1 MKARNVDKA
10 NNIYDEKKIPTT
22 TKLFSV
28 KCQYKCFI
36 EKKCH
41 HFYAI
46 VVDWYLPKLLLIHL
60 INDLKFNVYFN

>member
-28 KCQYKCFI
+28 KCQYKCFT
-36 EKKCH
+36 EKTVIISMQSLSTGIFRSCC
-41 HFYAI
+41 
-46 VVDWYLPKLLLIHL
+46 
-60 INDLKFNVYFN
+60 

>member
-36 EKKCH
+36 EKN
-41 HFYAI
+41 AI

-60 INDLKFNVYFN
+60 INDLMFNVYFN

>member
-28 KCQYKCFI
+28 KCQCKCFI
-36 EKKCH
+36 EK
-41 HFYAI
+41 
-46 VVDWYLPKLLLIHL
+46 
-60 INDLKFNVYFN
+60 NVIISMQSLSTGIFRSCC

>member
-28 KCQYKCFI
+28 KCQCKCFI
-36 EKKCH
+36 EKNVIISMQSLSVRNKSSE
-41 HFYAI
+41 
-46 VVDWYLPKLLLIHL
+46 VVANSSHK
-60 INDLKFNVYFN
+60 

>member
-36 EKKCH
+36 EKNV
-41 HFYAI
+41 I
-46 VVDWYLPKLLLIHL
+46 ISMVVDWYLPKLLLIHL
-60 INDLKFNVYFN
+60 INDLMFNVYFN

>member
-36 EKKCH
+36 EK
-41 HFYAI
+41 
-46 VVDWYLPKLLLIHL
+46 
-60 INDLKFNVYFN
+60 NVMQSLSTGIFRSCC

>member
-28 KCQYKCFI
+28 KCQYKYFI
-36 EKKCH
+36 EK
-41 HFYAI
+41 
-46 VVDWYLPKLLLIHL
+46 
-60 INDLKFNVYFN
+60 NVIISMQSLSTGIFRSCCYFIS

>member
-36 EKKCH
+36 EE
-41 HFYAI
+41 
-46 VVDWYLPKLLLIHL
+46 
-60 INDLKFNVYFN
+60 NVIISMQSLSTGIFRSCC